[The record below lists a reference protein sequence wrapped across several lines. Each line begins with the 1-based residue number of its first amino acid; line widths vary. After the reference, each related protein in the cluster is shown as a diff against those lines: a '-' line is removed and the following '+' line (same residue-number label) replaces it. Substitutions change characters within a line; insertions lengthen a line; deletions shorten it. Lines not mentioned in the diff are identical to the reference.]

1 MDINL
6 GQTLTVK
13 SKGNSKE
20 VTQHLLSPVS
30 EIKSLVINNSL
41 LEAKKNQHQQA
52 HSSEYFE
59 VKFMMAKE
67 HYFYNTVSSL
77 AKEAP
82 RFAEI
87 KRAIFQSF
95 EPNFI

>member
-41 LEAKKNQHQQA
+41 LEAKKNQHQ
-52 HSSEYFE
+52 
-59 VKFMMAKE
+59 
-67 HYFYNTVSSL
+67 
-77 AKEAP
+77 
-82 RFAEI
+82 
-87 KRAIFQSF
+87 
-95 EPNFI
+95 